1 MAISNWRFLNSKKT
15 VMKRL
20 FITAVIVSAFQF
32 TNAQTLTTPQPSP
45 TQTIKQNFGV
55 SSIELSYSRPGIKG
69 RTVFG
74 DLVPYG
80 KVWRTGANQ
89 ATTLTFGDDVMIGG
103 TKVPAGKYGLLT
115 IPDASEWT
123 VIISK
128 QTDVTSPD
136 AYKEDQDVVRLK
148 VTPFPLPMSIET
160 FTMSF
165 DDLKS
170 NSCNVGLMWD
180 RLYLMFP
187 VTTDV
192 DSKVMKQ
199 IDNIMNKD
207 NKPYYNAASY
217 YFDNGK
223 DMEQALV
230 WVNKAVE
237 AAPKAQPWVHTLK
250 TKILA
255 KMGKKTEAIAA
266 AKNAIQIANDT
277 KNPEFAKQNE
287 DILKTLK

>member
-1 MAISNWRFLNSKKT
+1 MKKLLIASAFVT
-15 VMKRL
+15 
-20 FITAVIVSAFQF
+20 AFQF
-32 TNAQTLTTPQPSP
+32 SNAQPLNAPAPSP
-45 TQTIKQNFGV
+45 TQTLKQNFGL
-55 SSIELSYSRPGIKG
+55 SSIELSYSRPGVKG

-89 ATTLTFGDDVMIGG
+89 ATTITFGEEVMIGD

-115 IPDASEWT
+115 IPEASEWT

-136 AYKEDQDVVRLK
+136 AYKQDQDVVRVK
-148 VTPFPLPMSIET
+148 ATPYPLPMSIET

-165 DDLKS
+165 DDMKI
-170 NSCNVGLMWD
+170 NSCNVGIMWD
-180 RLYLMFP
+180 RTYVMFP
-187 VTTDV
+187 VSTDV

-207 NKPYYNAASY
+207 NKPYYQAANY
-217 YFDNGK
+217 YFENGK
-223 DMEQALV
+223 DMNQALT

-237 AAPKAQPWVHTLK
+237 AAPKTQPWVHTLK

-255 KMGKKTEAIAA
+255 KLGKKAEAIAA
-266 AKNAIQIANDT
+266 ANNAIKIANET
-277 KNPEFAKQNE
+277 KFPDFAKQNE
-287 DILKTLK
+287 EILKTLQ

>member
-1 MAISNWRFLNSKKT
+1 MEINNWQFLNTKKT
-15 VMKRL
+15 EMKKL
-20 FITAVIVSAFQF
+20 FITAIILSAFQF

-45 TQTIKQNFGV
+45 TQTIKQNFGI
-55 SSIELSYSRPGIKG
+55 STIELSYSRPGIKG
-69 RTVFG
+69 RTIFG

-89 ATTLTFGDDVMIGG
+89 ATTITFGEEVMIGD
-103 TKVPAGKYGLLT
+103 KKIPAGKYGLLT

-136 AYKEDQDVVRLK
+136 AYKEDEDVVRIK
-148 VTPFPLPMSIET
+148 ATPYPLPMSIET

-165 DDLKS
+165 DDVKS
-170 NSCNVGLMWD
+170 SSCNVGLMWD
-180 RLYLMFP
+180 KTYVMFP
-187 VTTDV
+187 VSTDV

-207 NKPYYNAASY
+207 NKPYYNAATY

-223 DMEQALV
+223 DLNLALA

-255 KMGKKTEAIAA
+255 KLGKKAEAIAA

-277 KNPEFAKQNE
+277 KFPEFAKQNE
-287 DILKTLK
+287 DILKTLQ

>member
-1 MAISNWRFLNSKKT
+1 MKK
-15 VMKRL
+15 L
-20 FITAVIVSAFQF
+20 FITALAVSALMF
-32 TNAQTLTTPQPSP
+32 TNAQPLTTPQPSP
-45 TQTIKQNFGV
+45 TQTLKQNFGL
-55 SSIELSYSRPGIKG
+55 SSIELSYSRPGVKG

-89 ATTLTFGDDVMIGG
+89 ATTITFGEDVMVGE

-115 IPDASEWT
+115 IPDASDWT
-123 VIISK
+123 IIISK

-136 AYKEDQDVVRLK
+136 AYKQDQDVARFK
-148 VTPFPLPMSIET
+148 AKPFPLPMSIET
-160 FTMSF
+160 FTISV
-165 DDLKS
+165 DDVKS
-170 NSCNVGLMWD
+170 SSCNVGIMWD
-180 RLYLMFP
+180 RVYVMFP
-187 VTTDV
+187 VSADV

-199 IDNIMNKD
+199 IDNTMNKD
-207 NKPYYNAASY
+207 NKPYYSAAQY

-223 DMEQALV
+223 DMNLALA

-237 AAPKAQPWVHTLK
+237 ATPKAQPWVHTLK

-266 AKNAIQIANDT
+266 AKNAIQIATDT
-277 KNPEFAKQNE
+277 KFPDFVKQNE
-287 DILKTLK
+287 DILKTLQ

>member
-1 MAISNWRFLNSKKT
+1 MKKLLIAAAFVT
-15 VMKRL
+15 
-20 FITAVIVSAFQF
+20 AFQF
-32 TNAQTLTTPQPSP
+32 TNAQSLTTPQPSP

-55 SSIELSYSRPGIKG
+55 STIELSYSRPGVKDRII
-69 RTVFG
+69 FG

-115 IPDASEWT
+115 IPEASDWT
-123 VIISK
+123 IIISK

-136 AYKEDQDVVRLK
+136 AYKQDQDVVRVK
-148 VTPFPLPMSIET
+148 VTPYPLPMQIET

-170 NSCNVGLMWD
+170 NSCNVSMMWD
-180 RLYLMFP
+180 RLYLMFN
-187 VTTDV
+187 VSTDV

-223 DMEQALV
+223 DMTQALS

-237 AAPKAQPWVHTLK
+237 AAPKTQPWVHTLK

-255 KMGKKTEAIAA
+255 KMGKKAEATAA

-277 KNPEFAKQNE
+277 NFPEFAKQNE
-287 DILKTLK
+287 EILKTLK

>member
-1 MAISNWRFLNSKKT
+1 MKKIFT
-15 VMKRL
+15 
-20 FITAVIVSAFQF
+20 TAVVATAFLF

-45 TQTIKQNFGV
+45 TQTLKQNFGL
-55 SSIELSYSRPGIKG
+55 SAIDLSYSRPGVKG

-89 ATTLTFGDDVMIGG
+89 ATTITFGEEVVVGG
-103 TKVPAGKYGLLT
+103 TKVPPGKYGLLT
-115 IPDASEWT
+115 IPEANEWT
-123 VIISK
+123 IIISK

-136 AYKEDQDVVRLK
+136 GYKQDQDIARVKAR
-148 VTPFPLPMSIET
+148 PIPLPMSIET
-160 FTMSF
+160 FTISF
-165 DDLKS
+165 DDVKN
-170 NSCNVGLMWD
+170 NSVNVGMMWD
-180 RLYLMFP
+180 RVYVAFP

-199 IDNIMNKD
+199 IDNIMTKD
-207 NKPYYNAASY
+207 NKPYYAAASY
-217 YFDNGK
+217 FYDNGK
-223 DMEQALV
+223 DMNQALT

-237 AAPKAQPWVHTLK
+237 ANPKAQPWVHTLK

-266 AKNAIQIANDT
+266 AKNAIQIATDT
-277 KNPEFAKQNE
+277 KFPEFVKQNE
-287 DILKTLK
+287 DILKTLQ

>member
-1 MAISNWRFLNSKKT
+1 MKK
-15 VMKRL
+15 L
-20 FITAVIVSAFQF
+20 FITVAIVSAFQF
-32 TNAQTLTTPQPSP
+32 TNAQNLTTPQASP

-55 SSIELSYSRPGIKG
+55 STIELSYSRPGIKG
-69 RTVFG
+69 RPIFG

-89 ATTLTFGDDVMIGG
+89 ATTLTFGDDVMIGD

-115 IPDASEWT
+115 IPEATDWT

-128 QTDVTSPD
+128 QTDVTSAD
-136 AYKEDQDVVRLK
+136 AYKQDQDVVRLK
-148 VTPFPLPMSIET
+148 VTPYPLPMQIET

-165 DDLKS
+165 DDMKS
-170 NSCNVGLMWD
+170 NSCNVSMMWD
-180 RLYLMFP
+180 RVYLMFN
-187 VTTDV
+187 VSTDV

-199 IDNIMNKD
+199 IDDIMNKD
-207 NKPYYNAASY
+207 NKPYYNAAQY

-223 DMEQALV
+223 DMNMALA

-237 AAPKAQPWVHTLK
+237 AAPKTQPWVHTLK
-250 TKILA
+250 TKILV
-255 KMGKKTEAIAA
+255 KLGKKTEAIAA

>member
-1 MAISNWRFLNSKKT
+1 MKKF
-15 VMKRL
+15 
-20 FITAVIVSAFQF
+20 FIAAVIVTTFQF

-45 TQTIKQNFGV
+45 TQTIKQNFGL
-55 SSIELSYSRPGIKG
+55 STIELSYSRPGIKG

-89 ATTLTFGDDVMIGG
+89 ATTITFGEEVMIGDK
-103 TKVPAGKYGLLT
+103 KVPAGKYGLLT
-115 IPDASEWT
+115 IPDAAEWT

-148 VTPFPLPMSIET
+148 ATPYPLPMSIET

-165 DDLKS
+165 DDVKS
-170 NSCNVGLMWD
+170 SSCNVGIMWD
-180 RLYLMFP
+180 RTYVMFP
-187 VTTDV
+187 VSTDV
-192 DSKVMKQ
+192 DTKVMKQ

-207 NKPYYNAASY
+207 NKPYYNAATY

-223 DMEQALV
+223 DLNLALA

-237 AAPKAQPWVHTLK
+237 ASPKAQPWVHTLK

-255 KMGKKTEAIAA
+255 KLGKKTEAIAA
-266 AKNAIQIANDT
+266 AKNAIQIATDT
-277 KNPEFAKQNE
+277 KFPEFVKQNE
-287 DILKTLK
+287 DILKTLQ